1 MLQINISTT
10 VSNTFLLDLPC
21 LYWSPGAT
29 LKKTLFINQQNYAYA
44 MKLEKKIGQLIILGF
59 KGGSIDQH
67 HPIVA
72 DIRKRNL
79 GGVILFDRLLARK
92 KNRNNIVSPAQ
103 VKALTTSLQ
112 HYSSS
117 PLLITIDQEGGLVRR
132 LKSQSGFPETLSAEN
147 LGKEDDATLTAIHAA
162 CTACTLKL
170 LGINFNLAPVV
181 DVNVFPENP
190 VIGKLQRS
198 FSADPES
205 IIRHAAIWIREHK
218 KQNIFSCLKHFPG
231 HGSSQTDSHLGFTDI
246 SRSWQPIELIP
257 YERLIHKNLA
267 DSVMLGHLFH
277 ENFDREYPTS
287 LSSAVI
293 ETLLR
298 KKLGFQGPVLTDDL
312 QMKAIT
318 DKYGLEESV
327 CLALAAG
334 VDMIII
340 GNNLEYDP
348 KILKRIIPAVDRAIK
363 DNKISENRIHT
374 AWERV
379 RKMKKQLGSESW
391 HK

>member
-1 MLQINISTT
+1 ME
-10 VSNTFLLDLPC
+10 
-21 LYWSPGAT
+21 
-29 LKKTLFINQQNYAYA
+29 
-44 MKLEKKIGQLIILGF
+44 LEKKIGQLLILGF
-59 KGGSIDQH
+59 KGETIDQH
-67 HPIVA
+67 SPIVA
-72 DIRKRNL
+72 DIKKRNL
-79 GGVILFDRLLARK
+79 GGVILFDRLLAQK
-92 KNRNNIVSPAQ
+92 KDRNNIVSPAQ

-112 HYSSS
+112 QYSST
-117 PLLITIDQEGGLVRR
+117 PLLIAIDQEGGMVRR
-132 LKSQSGFPETLSAEN
+132 LKSRTGFPETTSAGN
-147 LGKEDDATLTAIHAA
+147 LGKKDDTTHTAIHAA
-162 CTACTLKL
+162 CTARTLKL

-181 DVNVFPENP
+181 DLNVFSQNP

-198 FSADPES
+198 FSADPERVV
-205 IIRHAAIWIREHK
+205 RHAAIWIKEHR

-231 HGSSQTDSHLGFTDI
+231 HGSSQTDSHLGVTDI
-246 SRSWQPIELIP
+246 SRSWQQKELIP
-257 YERLIHKNLA
+257 YKNLIQKNLA

-277 ENFDREYPTS
+277 EGFDRESPTS
-287 LSSAVI
+287 LSSAVV

-318 DKYGLEESV
+318 EMYGFEESI

-348 KILKRIIPAVDRAIK
+348 QILKRIIPAVLTAVK
-363 DNKISENRIHT
+363 NNKIPEDRIHT

-379 RKMKKQLGSESW
+379 KKMKKQLVAGSKS
-391 HK
+391 

>member
-1 MLQINISTT
+1 ME
-10 VSNTFLLDLPC
+10 
-21 LYWSPGAT
+21 
-29 LKKTLFINQQNYAYA
+29 
-44 MKLEKKIGQLIILGF
+44 LEKKIGQLLILGF
-59 KGGSIDQH
+59 KGETIDRH

-72 DIRKRNL
+72 DIKKRNL

-92 KNRNNIVSPAQ
+92 KDRNNIVSPAQ

-112 HYSSS
+112 QYSST
-117 PLLITIDQEGGLVRR
+117 PLLIAIDQEGGMVRR
-132 LKSQSGFPETLSAEN
+132 LKSQAGFPETASAAN
-147 LGKEDDATLTAIHAA
+147 LGTKDDATHTAIHAA

-181 DVNVFPENP
+181 DLNILSENP

-198 FSADPES
+198 FSADPKR
-205 IIRHAAIWIREHK
+205 IIRHAAIWIKEHK

-246 SRSWQPIELIP
+246 SSSWQPEELIP
-257 YERLIHKNLA
+257 YKKLIQKNLA

-277 ENFDREYPTS
+277 KGFDREYPTS
-287 LSSAVI
+287 LSSTVV

-318 DKYGLEESV
+318 DKYGFEESI

-334 VDMIII
+334 VDIIII

-348 KILKRIIPAVDRAIK
+348 EILRRIIPAVVTAVKNNTIP
-363 DNKISENRIHT
+363 EGRIHT
-374 AWERV
+374 AWKRV
-379 RKMKKQLGSESW
+379 RKIKKQLAAGSRS
-391 HK
+391 